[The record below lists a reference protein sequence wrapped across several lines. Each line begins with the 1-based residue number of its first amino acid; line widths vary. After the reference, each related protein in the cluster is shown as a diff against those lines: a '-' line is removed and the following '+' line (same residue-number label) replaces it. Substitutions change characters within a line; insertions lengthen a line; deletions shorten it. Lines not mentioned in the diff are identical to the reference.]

1 MEVSVIGLRGA
12 SFAGAAEWFRS
23 RGLEAVLLEPSM
35 VCGRDHCISAAMHA
49 ERAFAEG
56 RNRSRT
62 MATET
67 VMYAAAERQIG
78 KALEKMRPK
87 GNGMVAVILGSRDP
101 DISGLGAE
109 EDDSLFAPSEEKAR
123 NLGAEL
129 FPGVPPE
136 DCVLEA
142 VASVD
147 LMKQ

>member
-35 VCGRDHCISAAMHA
+35 VCGRDHCVSAAMHA
-49 ERAFAEG
+49 ERAFSEG

-87 GNGMVAVILGSRDP
+87 GSDMVAVVLGSRDP
-101 DISGLGAE
+101 DISGL
-109 EDDSLFAPSEEKAR
+109 AR
-123 NLGAEL
+123 RRTTPCSRLRRRKRGTWGRSSS
-129 FPGVPPE
+129 PGFRPRT
-136 DCVLEA
+136 
-142 VASVD
+142 ASWRRWPRWTS
-147 LMKQ
+147 

>member
-1 MEVSVIGLRGA
+1 MEVSVVGLRDA
-12 SFAGAAEWFRS
+12 SFADTVERFRS
-23 RGLEAVLLEPSM
+23 LGLEAVLLEPSM
-35 VCGRDHCISAAMHA
+35 VCGKDHCISAAMHA

-87 GNGMVAVILGSRDP
+87 GSGMVAVILGSAAP
-101 DISGLGAE
+101 DLSGLGAE
-109 EDDSLFAPSEEKAR
+109 TDDSLFAPSEEKAR